1 MDKNHGLE
9 ASVFL
14 QDDITLNDA
23 LSVST
28 GVRISGYAHLG
39 PDTVFR
45 YAPNGPRT
53 TETITG
59 KDIYTSPSMLYRT
72 GGIEPR
78 LSARWSFGKDQSV
91 KAGYSRMIQYI
102 HQISNTAAPTPVDLW
117 QVSNEYL
124 APQRSHNLSVGYFRN
139 FDDDMF
145 ETSAE
150 LFWKSMENLIEYKD
164 FASLYLNPHLETEL
178 VKGKGRAWGGEL
190 YINKRKGWW
199 TGWVSYTY
207 TRSDIQVASTFPG
220 ESVNAGKW
228 FPSGYNR
235 PHQFNMVINRRFF
248 RDRKSTRLNSSHRT

>member
-1 MDKNHGLE
+1 
-9 ASVFL
+9 
-14 QDDITLNDA
+14 
-23 LSVST
+23 
-28 GVRISGYAHLG
+28 
-39 PDTVFR
+39 
-45 YAPNGPRT
+45 
-53 TETITG
+53 
-59 KDIYTSPSMLYRT
+59 
-72 GGIEPR
+72 
-78 LSARWSFGKDQSV
+78 
-91 KAGYSRMIQYI
+91 
-102 HQISNTAAPTPVDLW
+102 
-117 QVSNEYL
+117 
-124 APQRSHNLSVGYFRN
+124 
-139 FDDDMF
+139 MF

-248 RDRKSTRLNSSHRT
+248 RRGGISLVTTFSSGRPLTAIETGYVTDGVVVPVYSDRNRYRIGNYFRTDLSITIGKVFRKLDDNLVISLYNIGGRLNPYSVFYQRPDPSIFLPRPYQLSVIGAMIPSLTYNFTVK